1 MNYSKISDNKFE
13 FNRKPSVGVVVVVY
27 VSEIFLMKYELMFTI
42 KSFNNCYQGKE
53 CYKITE

>member
-27 VSEIFLMKYELMFTI
+27 VSEIFFDEIWTNVY
-42 KSFNNCYQGKE
+42 N
-53 CYKITE
+53 